1 MFGIVRKATPNPS
14 NGSQVFFREWDP
26 FRAME
31 NLLRLDNWN
40 DYPLTR
46 SEATYAPTF
55 DVKETKDSY
64 VFKADLPGLKE
75 EDVDVSVT
83 GNILTITGK
92 REAEEKKEGENWHA
106 VERSYGNFSRSFK
119 LPETADTE
127 KVEARMAHGVLT
139 LTLPKRAESQTRK
152 VTIAKS

>member
-1 MFGIVRKATPNPS
+1 MFGIVRKTTPNPS
-14 NGSQVFFREWDP
+14 NGTPVFIREWDP

-40 DYPLTR
+40 DYAGSREEL
-46 SEATYAPTF
+46 SYAPTF

-64 VFKADLPGLKE
+64 VFKADLPGVKE
-75 EDVDVSVT
+75 ENVDVSVT

-106 VERSYGNFSRSFK
+106 VERSYGSFSRSFK
-119 LPETADTE
+119 LPETANTE
-127 KVEARMAHGVLT
+127 KVEATMANGVLT